1 MHQQL
6 LQTGDEQRNFVIIGK
21 QICLIIDVQRVAIGA
36 VAIVDVQLQPNLTET
51 VRIPLAPGSG
61 IAMGIL
67 ETYDYIVEISSKAI
81 SFMKIPEDMAV
92 RILLMTE
99 KLNMLSGN
107 LLAQLH
113 DSFLCGYGDSQC
125 SCGDKHTDC
134 TLFCGT
140 RAIKNWDTQSKF
152 LLFRVNSG

>member
-92 RILLMTE
+92 
-99 KLNMLSGN
+99 S
-107 LLAQLH
+107 
-113 DSFLCGYGDSQC
+113 SQ
-125 SCGDKHTDC
+125 
-134 TLFCGT
+134 
-140 RAIKNWDTQSKF
+140 
-152 LLFRVNSG
+152 